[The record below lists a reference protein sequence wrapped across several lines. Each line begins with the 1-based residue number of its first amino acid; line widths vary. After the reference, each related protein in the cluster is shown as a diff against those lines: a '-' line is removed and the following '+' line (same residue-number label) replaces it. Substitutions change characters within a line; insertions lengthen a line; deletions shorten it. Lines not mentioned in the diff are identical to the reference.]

1 MKQVRQFGWVI
12 LLFAVPLL
20 LFSACSKSD
29 KDKDGDP
36 GHDGT
41 YSGTILGTSGQI
53 GTWSMT
59 VQNGNASG
67 NFTVSS
73 QTHEFN
79 GKVKDSKIA
88 FQVSPEPGYVIDVE
102 LIFSGDQVLGSWKDS
117 EGDVGGIEGTKT
129 GGGGGGGSGAAY
141 DGTYEGKAFED
152 GEVLGNW
159 EMTVT
164 NSQATGTYYSG
175 GMTKSFSGN
184 VSSSGVMNVSMNLGG
199 GYSVTFNIS
208 ISGAQV
214 SGTWQDS
221 DGYSGSISGTRTS
234 QGGGGGTP
242 QWTMVPI
249 STPASHSESYDKDVI
264 CKSWEVVGLPLIF
277 TICSYSNGGSGFS
290 VVENTGTKDVSICWK
305 LHYNTASPSVGCR
318 SRLPVG
324 EVAKSSCSPC
334 GHANGGGS
342 HFELTKYEEL

>member
-1 MKQVRQFGWVI
+1 MKQLRLFGWAI
-12 LLFAVPLL
+12 LLFAVPLML
-20 LFSACSKSD
+20 LSACSKSD

-41 YSGTILGTSGQI
+41 YSGTIIGPSGQI

-67 NFTVSS
+67 NFTVAS

-102 LIFSGDQVLGSWKDS
+102 LIFSGDQVLGSWKDN
-117 EGDVGGIEGTKT
+117 EGGVGGVEGTKT
-129 GGGGGGGSGAAY
+129 GGGGGGGSGGAY

-152 GEVLGNW
+152 GEVLGDW

-164 NSQATGTYYSG
+164 NNQATGSYNSG
-175 GMTKSFSGN
+175 GMTRNFSGN
-184 VSSSGVMNVSMNLGG
+184 VSSSGAMNVSMNLGG

-208 ISGAQV
+208 ISGTQV

-221 DGYSGSISGTRTS
+221 DGYSGTISGTRTS
-234 QGGGGGTP
+234 QGGGGGSGNCGDP
-242 QWTMVPI
+242 QLVGHWFVGSGNVDI
-249 STPASHSESYDKDVI
+249 KFNSDCSGFLHYKDVNNTPGCEDGSTTHFKWSTNGNKLVLNYQSMVI
-264 CKSWEVVGLPLIF
+264 CGDTVNTPPDDDPQTY
-277 TICSYSNGGSGFS
+277 TING
-290 VVENTGTKDVSICWK
+290 NTLQWAGTTWSK
-305 LHYNTASPSVGCR
+305 
-318 SRLPVG
+318 
-324 EVAKSSCSPC
+324 
-334 GHANGGGS
+334 
-342 HFELTKYEEL
+342 